1 MYNYKLLNGKPN
13 EIESVAIKV
22 LVLYQI
28 PSKQT
33 NIDCEIAGY
42 KEKCYLVSCE
52 ITLKGRFENHNHN
65 FYNPNSKR
73 CLLCLNEKYETATYN
88 ENIL

>member
-1 MYNYKLLNGKPN
+1 MHNCKLLNGKPN

-73 CLLCLNEKYETATYN
+73 CLLYLNEKKKIATYK